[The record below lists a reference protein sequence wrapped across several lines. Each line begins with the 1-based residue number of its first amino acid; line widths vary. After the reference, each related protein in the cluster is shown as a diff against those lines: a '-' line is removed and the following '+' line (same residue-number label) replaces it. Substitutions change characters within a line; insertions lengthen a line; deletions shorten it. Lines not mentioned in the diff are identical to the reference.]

1 MQKKTFSTTVG
12 GKELTAEFNDLAEQA
27 NGSVML
33 RYGKTVVLATACMS
47 TKVRNDIDYFPLMVD
62 YEEKYYAAGQILGSR
77 FMRREGRPSEEAVL
91 SGRVVD
97 RTIRPLFDH
106 NMRNEVQVVITILS
120 IDQDDPDVLGVIA
133 ASLALGVS
141 DIPWNGPVSA
151 VRIGRNNEGEMIVN
165 PTYLD
170 REHNKYQYDL
180 LACGK
185 DQTLNMIELGGHEV
199 ADEEIGD
206 AFNKALAIHDELE
219 AWQKKIIAEIG
230 AAKRDVATPDAIPEL
245 TELFKAEIA
254 PKVDAHVL
262 SGTPGYAKINELQ
275 TAWKEL
281 VTEKLP
287 DVPMKRALDL
297 FDEAFDE
304 SIQRG
309 AVLKN
314 KRADGRAMDEVR
326 SLYAQ
331 AGGISDMLH
340 GTGIF
345 YRGGTHVFTALTLG
359 GPGDSQ
365 IVDTIEYSDVQR
377 RFMHHYNFPPYSAG
391 ETGRLGGMNRRAIGH
406 GALAQKA
413 LEAVLPSKEEFPY
426 TIRLVSECMASN
438 GSTSQGAICASTIAL
453 MDGGVPIKRPVAG
466 IAMGLMIADGK
477 HEVLTDI
484 QGPEDSHGHM
494 DFKVAG
500 TREGVTAI
508 QMDIKLDGVPV
519 PVLVEALAGAK
530 KARLE
535 ILDVIEKEIPE
546 PRADISALAPKIL
559 TTKVK
564 VDQIGLVIGGGGKT
578 INGIK
583 DTTGVEDISIEDD
596 GSIFI
601 TGKNGSAEQ
610 ALAMIQELVKE
621 WMPGEVVEGE
631 VTRILDFGAFVKIGA
646 NAEGMVHVS
655 EIAPFRIEKIRE
667 ALTEGEKVKV
677 VVKEVD
683 EKGRIN
689 LSIKQADSEWAE
701 RKGLKAS
708 AAAPRR

>member
-1 MQKKTFSTTVG
+1 MVKKTYSIDIG
-12 GKELTAEFNDLAEQA
+12 GKEMTAEFNDLAEQA

-47 TKVRNDIDYFPLMVD
+47 TKERNDIDYFPLMVD

-97 RTIRPLFDH
+97 RTIRPLFNH

-120 IDQDDPDVLGVIA
+120 IDQDDPDVMGVIA

-151 VRIGRNNEGEMIVN
+151 VRIGRNSAGEMIIN

-170 REHNKYQYDL
+170 REHDEYQYDL

-185 DQTLNMIELGGHEV
+185 DQTLNMIELGGREV
-199 ADEEIGD
+199 TDEEIAD
-206 AFNKALAIHDELE
+206 AFNKSLAIHAELE
-219 AWQKKIIAEIG
+219 AWQKNIIAEIG
-230 AAKRDVATPDAIPEL
+230 AEKHTIAAQVELPEL
-245 TELFKAEIA
+245 NELFAADIA
-254 PKVDAHVL
+254 PKMSAHVL
-262 SGTPGYAKINELQ
+262 SGTPGYGKINELQ
-275 TAWKEL
+275 AAWKEL

-304 SIQRG
+304 AIQKG
-309 AVLKN
+309 AVLEN

-326 SLYAQ
+326 PLYAQ
-331 AGGISDMLH
+331 AGGISPMLH
-340 GTGIF
+340 GSGIF

-377 RFMHHYNFPPYSAG
+377 RFMHHYNFPPFSSG

-413 LEAVLPSKEEFPY
+413 LEAVLPSKESFPY

-453 MDGGVPIKRPVAG
+453 MDGGVPITRPVAG
-466 IAMGLMIADGK
+466 IAMGLMLADGK
-477 HEVLTDI
+477 HKVLTDI

-519 PVLVEALAGAK
+519 PILIEALAGAK

-546 PRADISALAPKIL
+546 PRADISPLAPKIL
-559 TTKVK
+559 TMKVK

-583 DTTGVEDISIEDD
+583 DATGVEDITIEDD

-601 TGKNGSAEQ
+601 TGKNGSAEH
-610 ALAMIQELVKE
+610 ALMLIQGLVKE
-621 WMPGEVVEGE
+621 WLPGEVIEGE

-646 NAEGMVHVS
+646 NTEGMVHVS
-655 EIAPFRIEKIRE
+655 EIAPFRIEKIRD
-667 ALTEGEKVKV
+667 ALTEGEKVKA

-689 LSIKQADSEWAE
+689 LSIKRADPDWAE
-701 RKGLKAS
+701 RKGLKAT
-708 AAAPRR
+708 AAAPHR